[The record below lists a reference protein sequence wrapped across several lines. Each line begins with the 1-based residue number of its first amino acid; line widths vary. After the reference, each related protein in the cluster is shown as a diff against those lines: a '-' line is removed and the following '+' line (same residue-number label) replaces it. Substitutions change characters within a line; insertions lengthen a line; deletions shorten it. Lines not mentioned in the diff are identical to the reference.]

1 MEDPKTPPSL
11 NAPTKEQKP
20 KEKKKPGRKK
30 KPRVPVNIIMSD
42 QPIVLT
48 FD

>member
-1 MEDPKTPPSL
+1 MEESKTPPSL

-30 KPRVPVNIIMSD
+30 KPRVPVNIIMSET
-42 QPIVLT
+42 PVVLT